1 MTPDPKLGY
10 HWLWMVPVV
19 YLWLLVSACVCKLTQ
34 YYQRARMRYI
44 TWRYPQLHELR
55 VKAGIDKDHK

>member
-1 MTPDPKLGY
+1 MAHDPKLGY
-10 HWLWMVPVV
+10 HWLWMVPMAYVF
-19 YLWLLVSACVCKLTQ
+19 LLASSLLNRLTEL
-34 YYQRARMRYI
+34 YQRARMRYI